1 MSWNTASPGSRL
13 YRLAAEGPILP
24 PAPRHGRSYL
34 LELALRCKVPV
45 DLVVPCEHPELTHAL
60 YLPALRVVLAATD
73 AAAPLLET
81 ECRRIAISGQAAFL
95 LLLRVPAE
103 GVPTI
108 AIWEAEASCW
118 REDYRLVSIAGHS
131 LMIPA
136 DPTLPAFA
144 LSALGIFPIDVGWW
158 CDLPELARADPPE
171 LDATTTGT
179 ASNR

>member
-1 MSWNTASPGSRL
+1 MSWNQASPGSRI

-24 PAPRHGRSYL
+24 PAPRHARSYL

-95 LLLRVPAE
+95 LLLRVPAD

-118 REDYRLVSIAGHS
+118 REDYRLISIAGHS
-131 LMIPA
+131 LLVPA

-171 LDATTTGT
+171 LDAEAGATT
-179 ASNR
+179 SNC